1 VASYALAIG
10 RAMGLDATE
19 QRRIYRAGLL
29 HDIGK
34 LGVSNAI
41 LDKAGPLNNDERA
54 SVERHPLY
62 TWEILSRVPAF
73 RDFAW
78 PAALHHERM
87 DGRGYPWRLSAS
99 RLDMTARILAVADV
113 YEALTADRPYRGGMA
128 WSQSSAIMWKGRGT
142 SFDAKVLDALN
153 SCVLSHQTMFG
164 LEPLV
169 AA

>member
-1 VASYALAIG
+1 
-10 RAMGLDATE
+10 MGLDAVE

-41 LDKAGPLNNDERA
+41 LDKAGPLTDDERTA
-54 SVERHPLY
+54 VERHPLF

-78 PAALHHERM
+78 PAALHHERI
-87 DGRGYPWRLSAS
+87 DGRGYPWRVSGS
-99 RLDMTARILAVADV
+99 RLDMTARILGVADV
-113 YEALTADRPYRGGMA
+113 YEALTADRPYRSGMVWA
-128 WSQSSAIMWKGRGT
+128 QSSAILWKGRGT
-142 SFDAKVLDALN
+142 SFDAQVLDALQA
-153 SCVLSHQTMFG
+153 CVSSQTTMAG
-164 LEPLV
+164 LEPLI